1 MEEKVPHVARETRFT
16 HETIRETFK
25 TAGGWHKVTAKTILD
40 RTSRGFDSTG
50 QGLKNESNQN
60 IASQQE
66 DVVGWGSW
74 KGRGTSIQ
82 MATGLSDYPRM

>member
-1 MEEKVPHVARETRFT
+1 MTEK
-16 HETIRETFK
+16 I
-25 TAGGWHKVTAKTILD
+25 ILD

-66 DVVGWGSW
+66 DVVGWWSW
-74 KGRGTSIQ
+74 KGRGTSIR

>member
-1 MEEKVPHVARETRFT
+1 MEEKAPHVARKTRFT

-25 TAGGWHKVTAKTILD
+25 TAGGLHKVTEKIILD
-40 RTSRGFDSTG
+40 RTSKGFDSTG
-50 QGLKNESNQN
+50 QGLKNKSNQN

-66 DVVGWGSW
+66 DVVGWWSW
-74 KGRGTSIQ
+74 KGRCTSIR